1 MNIPSKLKFKIFF
14 REAIVGLMDDMTVCH
29 FLVESNGS
37 LTELDKVKLSG
48 RVTGHNGC
56 VSWAGNAM
64 AIINGL
70 I

>member
-1 MNIPSKLKFKIFF
+1 
-14 REAIVGLMDDMTVCH
+14 MDDMTVCH

-48 RVTGHNGC
+48 HVTGHTGC

-64 AIINGL
+64 AIINGA
-70 I
+70 ISNFITKNKSD

>member
-1 MNIPSKLKFKIFF
+1 
-14 REAIVGLMDDMTVCH
+14 MDDMTVCH
-29 FLVESNGS
+29 FLVESNGN

-64 AIINGL
+64 AIINGTIWNEKNRNIL
-70 I
+70 GVTKKTDP